1 MTEARPD
8 LRSGR
13 SPVLVVADAPGVSL
27 ERWRALLAR
36 SPLVVAAD
44 GGARLALAAGRKPDL
59 IVGDGD
65 SLADEGWA
73 ASEPLPGPAA
83 SGTEAAATSAFER
96 HPVDKDE
103 TDLELALLR
112 AVRLA
117 PEGAP
122 IWILGA
128 WGGRIDHSLA
138 NLCLLAHPALAGRE
152 LCLVDGAQ
160 RVWLL
165 QGRSELR
172 IEGRRDDTVSLLPL
186 GGAARVAR
194 TEGLRWRLDDS
205 ELAFGPACGVSNR
218 MTGPTA
224 LVALAE
230 GRLAC
235 IHIAEE
241 GEA

>member
-1 MTEARPD
+1 MTGD
-8 LRSGR
+8 LQGPWQGR

-27 ERWRALLAR
+27 EPWRALLAR

-44 GGARLALAAGRKPDL
+44 GGARLALAAGRMPDL
-59 IVGDGD
+59 VVGDGD
-65 SLADEGWA
+65 SLAEEGWA
-73 ASEPLPGPAA
+73 ASAA
-83 SGTEAAATSAFER
+83 GMAATAPFER
-96 HPVDKDE
+96 HAVDKDE

-112 AVRLA
+112 AARLA
-117 PEGAP
+117 PAGAP

-152 LCLVDGAQ
+152 LCLLDGAQ

-165 QGRSELR
+165 EGRSQLR

-205 ELAFGPACGVSNR
+205 ELAFGPARGVSNR

-235 IHIAEE
+235 IHIAQE